1 MRLIFPRETGLS
13 ADSQKEFSLFRQGK
27 RAVLFITT
35 LNAMYQ
41 NREVF
46 APPGKADSPKSDCT
60 NRLIQQSAK
69 LVLKVEDIL
78 SEFQLQI
85 PPKQV
90 ELLPDLSSKE
100 NSVFKQLSH
109 EPIHIDQLCIQMK
122 KDTPE
127 VLSTLLLL
135 ELRNLVQQHPEK
147 LFTKSV

>member
-1 MRLIFPRETGLS
+1 MLR
-13 ADSQKEFSLFRQGK
+13 
-27 RAVLFITT
+27 
-35 LNAMYQ
+35 
-41 NREVF
+41 
-46 APPGKADSPKSDCT
+46 
-60 NRLIQQSAK
+60 
-69 LVLKVEDIL
+69 VEDIL
-78 SEFQLQI
+78 SEFQLLL

-109 EPIHIDQLCIQMK
+109 EPIHIDALCSQMK

-135 ELRNLVQQHPEK
+135 ELKNLVQQHPGK